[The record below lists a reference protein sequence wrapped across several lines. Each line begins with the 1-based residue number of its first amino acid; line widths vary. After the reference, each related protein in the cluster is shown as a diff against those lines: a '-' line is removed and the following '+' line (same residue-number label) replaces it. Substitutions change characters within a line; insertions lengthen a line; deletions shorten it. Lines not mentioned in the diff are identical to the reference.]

1 MLIESQI
8 NIFRLRGIRE
18 RQNSPWAKDVGYLIF
33 ITDDR
38 NPLYFRMY
46 VGQTARSKRCLIKE
60 HGHAFRIGKRTTL
73 LYWICS
79 RDNGE
84 RCANFIRLW
93 EMSRNIP
100 KGQWR
105 DVITNVLEMVFCE
118 AFESLPSAS
127 QKLFYST
134 SRPSNRG
141 FGLNVMPPLLQ
152 VLRLNPAQ
160 KTVWNIPVSNSTDP
174 EIRLWLEVK
183 DKESK
188 GGDWYE
194 LLTREDYAKA
204 VVRAG
209 PEDIAAKWVASTQS
223 IVVPSDRET
232 FDSSMLRVCS
242 LMSHENLESVR
253 PTGSFSAK
261 IGFVSGYLSIEE
273 ARSETQGLAWGV
285 TTMQSSGHG
294 V

>member
-1 MLIESQI
+1 MPSELAKEQPCCTG
-8 NIFRLRGIRE
+8 FVPGATVRGVPTL
-18 RQNSPWAKDVGYLIF
+18 SDSG
-33 ITDDR
+33 
-38 NPLYFRMY
+38 
-46 VGQTARSKRCLIKE
+46 RCL
-60 HGHAFRIGKRTTL
+60 ATFQRA
-73 LYWICS
+73 
-79 RDNGE
+79 NGG
-84 RCANFIRLW
+84 
-93 EMSRNIP
+93 M
-100 KGQWR
+100 
-105 DVITNVLEMVFCE
+105 
-118 AFESLPSAS
+118 SLPMFWRWFSA
-127 QKLFYST
+127 KHLNLFLRLPKNWFYST

-152 VLRLNPAQ
+152 VLCLNPAQ
-160 KTVWNIPVSNSTDP
+160 KAVWNIPVSNSTDP

-188 GGDWYE
+188 GGEWYE

-209 PEDIAAKWVASTQS
+209 PEDIAAKWAASTQS
-223 IVVPSDRET
+223 IVVPSDRGT